1 MIALLLSAMA
11 LVGCTSSSSTEQS
24 TLTSWTREAGLASVV
39 QGIAQSVSA
48 TADDLKGLTSST
60 EDILKMANALR
71 ESGASLATQAEALAA
86 EPASSDSAY
95 EQQRAALI
103 EAMRTYAA
111 TTAKLVGPDLQAIT
125 DSIKALTEI
134 STSLTAFNTYVQ
146 EHGDDPVAAA

>member
-1 MIALLLSAMA
+1 
-11 LVGCTSSSSTEQS
+11 
-24 TLTSWTREAGLASVV
+24 
-39 QGIAQSVSA
+39 
-48 TADDLKGLTSST
+48 
-60 EDILKMANALR
+60 MANALR